1 MIINDRVFCIA
12 LLEGSKLYEAIK
24 TNNENIA
31 RNKGRGGTEV
41 RMDPIVMDQA
51 LRRFT
56 VIENEA
62 SIILFN
68 QNNSRGYQMMGNK
81 DQNQRGRGEYRSAK
95 GRFGQQ
101 RAFFRCGSN
110 NCENVKPIMK

>member
-1 MIINDRVFCIA
+1 MIINDRVFWIA
-12 LLEGSKLYEAIK
+12 LLEGSKLDEAIK
-24 TNNENIA
+24 TLKENLA
-31 RNKGRGGTEV
+31 RNKGHGGTEV
-41 RMDPIVMDQA
+41 RMDPIVMEQA

-62 SIILFN
+62 SNILFN

-81 DQNQRGRGEYRSAK
+81 GQNQRGRGEYRSAK

-101 RAFFRCGSN
+101 SMFPVRFVRALNAR
-110 NCENVKPIMK
+110 M